1 MPKVLHW
8 HGLPALLLLKMAL
21 GNNIGSACDGT
32 MYRNT
37 EKTHKK
43 RYILRIGR
51 CNIEYFCFPIWN
63 FVYFVLFLWYAYKY
77 ISYLHCG
84 SEYLSD
90 RISDCMR
97 DYGFISDSAVCSGPG
112 TPDDKINQCF
122 GNWIDGIKCEC
133 NTYLS
138 YDYNHHDSHYDC
150 KHVCI
155 KAVFGFRISS
165 DDFQHY
171 CQYLCGILFWGLWCQ
186 YGIADGDLFKKSFA
200 EWKIFVRHC
209 ESKSV
214 CHTGFVLCC
223 AAFTYGDCIFLCE
236 HQCEPCCAQID
247 GKCLENETRQ
257 ALWRGYR
264 IYSAVYLP

>member
-1 MPKVLHW
+1 
-8 HGLPALLLLKMAL
+8 MAL

-63 FVYFVLFLWYAYKY
+63 FVYFVLFLWYAFKY

-133 NTYLS
+133 NAYLS